1 MSKIDLDII
10 WDALHEYREE
20 MSDQGAT
27 HFEDKWDDI
36 CYQMALIE
44 EALQEG
50 AFYDSNLHTRGNPR
64 HRG

>member
-1 MSKIDLDII
+1 MSKINLELI

-44 EALQEG
+44 EGLQEG
-50 AFYDSNLHTRGNPR
+50 GIL
-64 HRG
+64 

>member
-1 MSKIDLDII
+1 MVHLFTVTSEGLTMSKIDLDII

-50 AFYDSNLHTRGNPR
+50 GIL
-64 HRG
+64 

>member
-1 MSKIDLDII
+1 MSKIDLDIV
-10 WDALHEYREE
+10 WSALHHYREE

-27 HFEDKWDDI
+27 NLELEWDDI

-50 AFYDSNLHTRGNPR
+50 GIL
-64 HRG
+64 